1 MLIAKTPAIGSF
13 LSKNPKATTTN
24 ERQLVTLK
32 ASPPLLYT
40 YFFSASPLFPWKK
53 RFSGEIPR
61 AMLAA
66 LELLNSFLLLHG
78 WIHSPN
84 PKLSWLWWLWKD
96 VVKRESAIQWTNM
109 PITYPSPSLLQPM
122 LLVLLLSDDDD
133 RVGLR
138 HGRHRGHGHKS
149 SRELFTASFSVL
161 FLCHVG
167 LLGYISWWWGQGG
180 STHLLFFFL
189 FLSDQIL
196 IKISKSM

>member
-32 ASPPLLYT
+32 ASPCSYT
-40 YFFSASPLFPWKK
+40 FFSFFPWKK

-84 PKLSWLWWLWKD
+84 PKLSCLWWLWKD
-96 VVKRESAIQWTNM
+96 VVKRESATQWTNM
-109 PITYPSPSLLQPM
+109 PITYPSPSLPGPM
-122 LLVLLLSDDDD
+122 LCTS
-133 RVGLR
+133 
-138 HGRHRGHGHKS
+138 
-149 SRELFTASFSVL
+149 AA
-161 FLCHVG
+161 
-167 LLGYISWWWGQGG
+167 YWWWWPCRPSWPWPCWPQNQQGTVYSIIFSLVFVSCWIAG
-180 STHLLFFFL
+180 LYQLVVGTRRVNSSTLFFLIFIRPNTHK
-189 FLSDQIL
+189 D
-196 IKISKSM
+196 IKINVTVQTH

>member
-24 ERQLVTLK
+24 ERTTVGDPQSLSS
-32 ASPPLLYT
+32 API

-96 VVKRESAIQWTNM
+96 VVKRESATQWTNM